1 MNITEKL
8 LKARSLAKMSLI
20 IWLINIL
27 FFILLII
34 EAVITFGAFLIP
46 VIWIVLFGISVLLFV
61 IGSITIFVAKILLTI
76 KLSEIKGYYLANDL
90 AQSNSYGTLMI
101 LTIVGFFIPI
111 ISIVTYFM
119 ILNRTSESLSFS
131 KSTM

>member
-34 EAVITFGAFLIP
+34 EAVITFGAFFIP

-76 KLSEIKGYYLANDL
+76 RLNEIKRYYLANDL